1 MAKPKIPN
9 QKKKYQELNG
19 RLNRYVALIE
29 QIYDTLN
36 LEASKA
42 VSRTDYSANGDK
54 PFKWSDYPQTKKQIE
69 DIQTQFV
76 NDIHTLIYRGTT
88 EEWKKS
94 NEVQD
99 LMANKVLKAYN
110 AQVDRGKYKV
120 LYQTNSDALKAF
132 QNRKD
137 RGFNVSAKLWQQSTI
152 YKEEL
157 EAAISCA
164 IQKGTSAVT
173 LSKQISKYLLD
184 FPLLQKDYK
193 DRYGNAEHIQDCE
206 YRSIRLARSEINMAY
221 RTAENERW
229 KQMDF
234 VVGYEIKLSSSHH
247 SRMPHGDICDT
258 LAGKYPK
265 DFTWTGWHPNDLCY
279 KVPILKTEEEFWE
292 WDGRSDVST
301 ESVNE
306 VKDVPDTF
314 KQWVGANAYRI
325 EKSKKRGTLPYFIRD
340 NQKRIDSIL
349 DYTPTSTFTVY
360 KIAGME
366 QLSVLD
372 GSNYELTKAVS
383 DVESNIRKN
392 KGHETG
398 VLFNKDGNIVID
410 KRGGSRSVQFTKHE
424 CLLMNDG
431 IFTHNHPGA
440 WGYAENDIMRIGN
453 SFSIQDIALAVEN
466 NLAEMRAVTPNYT
479 FSMKRPE
486 GGWGISVEEL
496 MKLYNDE
503 NRNLRLEFTRRI
515 NKDTLTISQASAT
528 HFHILWKRLSKKL
541 GFDYSKMKTK

>member
-9 QKKKYQELNG
+9 QKKKYQELNN
-19 RLNRYVALIE
+19 RLNRYVALVE

-36 LEASKA
+36 LEVAKA
-42 VSRTDYSANGDK
+42 VSCTDYSAESDK
-54 PFKWSDYPQTKKQIE
+54 PFKWSDYPQTRKQIA
-69 DIQTQFV
+69 DIQMQFV
-76 NDIHTLIYRGTT
+76 DDIHSVIYRGTS
-88 EEWKKS
+88 EEWKNS

-99 LMANKVLKAYN
+99 LMADKVLQAYD
-110 AQVDRGKYKV
+110 AIVDKKKYTV
-120 LYQTNSDALKAF
+120 LYQTNSDALKSF
-132 QNRKD
+132 QSRKD
-137 RGFNVSAKLWQQSTI
+137 KGFNISDKLWKQSTI

-164 IQKGTSAVT
+164 IQKGTSAIT

-184 FPLLQKDYK
+184 FPSLQKDYK
-193 DRYGNAEHIQDCE
+193 EKYGSAMHLLDCE

-247 SRMPHGDICDT
+247 HRMPHGDICDR

-265 DFTWTGWHPNDLCY
+265 DFVWTGWHPNDLCY
-279 KVPILKTEEEFWE
+279 KIPILKTEEEFWE

-306 VKDVPDTF
+306 VKDVPDAF

-325 EKSKKRGTLPYFIRD
+325 EEAKKRRTLPYFVRD

-360 KIAGME
+360 KIEGME

-383 DVESNIRKN
+383 DVESNIRQN
-392 KGHETG
+392 KSHETG

-410 KRGGSRSVQFTKHE
+410 KRGGSRSVQFTKDE
-424 CLLMNDG
+424 CLLMNYG

-440 WGYAENDIMRIGN
+440 WGYSENDIMRIGN
-453 SFSIQDIALAVEN
+453 SFSIQDIALAVGN

-479 FSMKRPE
+479 FSMKRPD

>member
-9 QKKKYQELNG
+9 QKKKYQELNN
-19 RLNRYVALIE
+19 RLNRYVALVE

-36 LEASKA
+36 LEVAKA
-42 VSRTDYSANGDK
+42 VSCTDYSAESDK
-54 PFKWSDYPQTKKQIE
+54 PFKWSDYPQTRKQIA
-69 DIQTQFV
+69 DIQMQFV
-76 NDIHTLIYRGTT
+76 DDIHSVIYRGTS
-88 EEWKKS
+88 EEWKNS

-99 LMANKVLKAYN
+99 LMADKVLQAYD
-110 AQVDRGKYKV
+110 AIVDKKKYTV

-132 QNRKD
+132 QSRKD
-137 RGFNVSAKLWQQSTI
+137 KGFNISDKLWKQSTI

-164 IQKGTSAVT
+164 IQKGTSAIT

-184 FPLLQKDYK
+184 FPSLQKDYK
-193 DRYGNAEHIQDCE
+193 EKYGSAMHLLDCE

-247 SRMPHGDICDT
+247 HRMPHGDICDR

-265 DFTWTGWHPNDLCY
+265 DFVWTGWHPNDLCY
-279 KVPILKTEEEFWE
+279 KIPILKTEEEFWE

-306 VKDVPDTF
+306 VKDVPDAF
-314 KQWVGANAYRI
+314 KQWVGANVYRI
-325 EKSKKRGTLPYFIRD
+325 EEAKKRRTLPYFVRD

-360 KIAGME
+360 KIEGME

-383 DVESNIRKN
+383 DVESNIRQN
-392 KGHETG
+392 KSHETG

-410 KRGGSRSVQFTKHE
+410 KRGGSRSVQFTKDE

-440 WGYAENDIMRIGN
+440 WGYSENDIMRIGN
-453 SFSIQDIALAVEN
+453 SFSIQDIALAVGN

-479 FSMKRPE
+479 FSMKRPD

>member
-1 MAKPKIPN
+1 MSKPKIPN
-9 QKKKYQELNG
+9 QKKKYQELNN
-19 RLNRYVALIE
+19 RLNRYVALVE

-36 LEASKA
+36 LEAAKA
-42 VSRTDYSANGDK
+42 VLRTDYSADSDK
-54 PFKWSDYPQTKKQIE
+54 PFKWSDYPQTRKQIA
-69 DIQTQFV
+69 DIQMQFV
-76 NDIHTLIYRGTT
+76 DDIHSVIYRGTS
-88 EEWKKS
+88 EEWKNS

-99 LMANKVLKAYN
+99 LIADKVLQAYD
-110 AQVDRGKYKV
+110 AIVDKKKYTV

-132 QNRKD
+132 QSRKD
-137 RGFNVSAKLWQQSTI
+137 KGFNISDKLWNQSTI

-184 FPLLQKDYK
+184 FPSLQKDYK
-193 DRYGNAEHIQDCE
+193 EKYGSAKHLKDCE

-247 SRMPHGDICDT
+247 HRMPHGDICDM
-258 LAGKYPK
+258 LAGRYPK
-265 DFTWTGWHPNDLCY
+265 DFVWTGWHPNDLCY
-279 KVPILKTEEEFWE
+279 KIPILKTEEEFWE

-306 VKDVPDTF
+306 VKDVPNAF

-325 EKSKKRGTLPYFIRD
+325 EEAKKRGTLPYFVRD

-360 KIAGME
+360 KIEGME

-383 DVESNIRKN
+383 DVESNIRQN
-392 KGHETG
+392 KSHETG
-398 VLFNKDGNIVID
+398 VLFNKDGNIVIN
-410 KRGGSRSVQFTKHE
+410 KRGGSRSVQFTKDE

-440 WGYAENDIMRIGN
+440 WGYSENDIMRIGN
-453 SFSIQDIALAVEN
+453 SFSIQDIALAVGN

-479 FSMKRPE
+479 FSMKRPD

>member
-1 MAKPKIPN
+1 M
-9 QKKKYQELNG
+9 
-19 RLNRYVALIE
+19 
-29 QIYDTLN
+29 
-36 LEASKA
+36 
-42 VSRTDYSANGDK
+42 
-54 PFKWSDYPQTKKQIE
+54 
-69 DIQTQFV
+69 QFV
-76 NDIHTLIYRGTT
+76 DDIHSVIYRGTS
-88 EEWKKS
+88 EEWKNS

-99 LMANKVLKAYN
+99 LMADKVLQAYD
-110 AQVDRGKYKV
+110 AIVDKKKYTV
-120 LYQTNSDALKAF
+120 LYQTNSDALKSF
-132 QNRKD
+132 QSRKD
-137 RGFNVSAKLWQQSTI
+137 KGFNISDKLWKQSTI

-164 IQKGTSAVT
+164 IQKGTSAIT

-184 FPLLQKDYK
+184 FPSLQKDYK
-193 DRYGNAEHIQDCE
+193 EKYGSAMHLLDCE

-247 SRMPHGDICDT
+247 HRMPHGDICDR

-265 DFTWTGWHPNDLCY
+265 DFVWTGWHPNDLCY
-279 KVPILKTEEEFWE
+279 KIPILKTEEEFWE

-306 VKDVPDTF
+306 VKDVPDAF

-325 EKSKKRGTLPYFIRD
+325 EEAKKRRTLPYFVRD

-360 KIAGME
+360 KIEGME

-383 DVESNIRKN
+383 DVESNIRQN
-392 KGHETG
+392 KSHETG

-410 KRGGSRSVQFTKHE
+410 KRGGSRSVQFTKDE

-440 WGYAENDIMRIGN
+440 WGYSENDIMRIGN
-453 SFSIQDIALAVEN
+453 SFSIQDIALAVGN

-479 FSMKRPE
+479 FSMKRPD

>member
-19 RLNRYVALIE
+19 RLNRYVALVE

-36 LEASKA
+36 LEAAKA
-42 VSRTDYSANGDK
+42 VSRTKYSPDSDK
-54 PFKWSDYPQTKKQIE
+54 PFKWSDYPQTKKQIDDIQKHFVE
-69 DIQTQFV
+69 DINAT
-76 NDIHTLIYRGTT
+76 IYRGTT
-88 EEWKKS
+88 EEWKNS
-94 NEVQD
+94 NEAQD
-99 LMANKVLKAYN
+99 LIANKVLKAYN
-110 AQVDRGKYKV
+110 AQVDKEKYKI

-137 RGFNVSAKLWQQSTI
+137 KGFNISAKLWQQSMI

-193 DRYGNAEHIQDCE
+193 DRYGSAEHIQDCE

-247 SRMPHGDICDT
+247 SRMPHGDICDR

-265 DFTWTGWHPNDLCY
+265 DFVWTGWHPNDLCY
-279 KVPILKTEEEFWE
+279 KIPILKTEEEFWE

-306 VKDVPDTF
+306 VKDVPDAF
-314 KQWVGANAYRI
+314 KQWVGANVYRI
-325 EKSKKRGTLPYFIRD
+325 EESKKRRTLPYFVRD

-360 KIAGME
+360 KIEGME

-383 DVESNIRKN
+383 DVESNIRQN
-392 KGHETG
+392 KSHETG

-410 KRGGSRSVQFTKHE
+410 KRGGSRSVQFTKDE

-431 IFTHNHPGA
+431 ILTHNHPGA
-440 WGYAENDIMRIGN
+440 WGYSENDIMRIGN
-453 SFSIQDIALAVEN
+453 SFSIQDIALAVGN

-479 FSMKRPE
+479 FSMKRPD

>member
-19 RLNRYVALIE
+19 RLNRYVALVE

-36 LEASKA
+36 LEAAKA
-42 VSRTDYSANGDK
+42 VSRTKYSPDSDK
-54 PFKWSDYPQTKKQIE
+54 PFKWSDYPQTKKQIDDIQKHFVE
-69 DIQTQFV
+69 DINAT
-76 NDIHTLIYRGTT
+76 IYRGTT
-88 EEWKKS
+88 EEWKNS
-94 NEVQD
+94 NEAQD
-99 LMANKVLKAYN
+99 LIANKVLKAYN
-110 AQVDRGKYKV
+110 AQVDKEKYKI

-137 RGFNVSAKLWQQSTI
+137 KGFNISAKLWQQSMI

-193 DRYGNAEHIQDCE
+193 DRYGSAEHIQDCE

-301 ESVNE
+301 ESINE
-306 VKDVPDTF
+306 VKDVPDEF
-314 KQWVGANAYRI
+314 KKWVLENHQKI
-325 EKSKKRGTLPYFIRD
+325 EKAQKINTLPYFLRD
-340 NQKRIDSIL
+340 NKSIVQNINTENSAKEL
-349 DYTPTSTFTVY
+349 VNRASLVGNEVQSLAES
-360 KIAGME
+360 IA
-366 QLSVLD
+366 
-372 GSNYELTKAVS
+372 K
-383 DVESNIRKN
+383 KN
-392 KGHETG
+392 KGFVTPINYKSISSITRKVTTEGITPYDIKDAVRTTIIVPRSQIDQ
-398 VLFNKDGNIVID
+398 VLNELSESDSFVRLKRQKPESFMGYSGNIVNIQTSNGLIAEIQVNTERMIYAKEKPED
-410 KRGGSRSVQFTKHE
+410 AKRILGEKRWKE
-424 CLLMNDG
+424 
-431 IFTHNHPGA
+431 
-440 WGYAENDIMRIGN
+440 
-453 SFSIQDIALAVEN
+453 IQKQTG
-466 NLAEMRAVTPNYT
+466 M
-479 FSMKRPE
+479 E
-486 GGWGISVEEL
+486 GGLGHKYYEEWRVL
-496 MKLYNDE
+496 DKADKKAQKIAEKSIEYY
-503 NRNLRLEFTRRI
+503 
-515 NKDTLTISQASAT
+515 S
-528 HFHILWKRLSKKL
+528 HFQ
-541 GFDYSKMKTK
+541 

>member
-9 QKKKYQELNG
+9 QKKKYQELNN
-19 RLNRYVALIE
+19 RLNRYVALVE

-36 LEASKA
+36 LEVAKA
-42 VSRTDYSANGDK
+42 VSCTDYSAESDK
-54 PFKWSDYPQTKKQIE
+54 PFKWSDYPQTRKQIA
-69 DIQTQFV
+69 DIQMQFV
-76 NDIHTLIYRGTT
+76 DDIHSVIYRGTS
-88 EEWKKS
+88 EEWKNS

-99 LMANKVLKAYN
+99 LMADKVQQAYD
-110 AQVDRGKYKV
+110 AIVDKKKYTV
-120 LYQTNSDALKAF
+120 LYQTNSDALKSF
-132 QNRKD
+132 QSRKD
-137 RGFNVSAKLWQQSTI
+137 KGLNISDKLWKQSTT

-164 IQKGTSAVT
+164 IQKGTSAIT

-184 FPLLQKDYK
+184 FPSLQKDYK
-193 DRYGNAEHIQDCE
+193 EKYGSARHLLDCE

-247 SRMPHGDICDT
+247 HRMPHGDICDR

-265 DFTWTGWHPNDLCY
+265 DFVWTGWHPNDLCY
-279 KVPILKTEEEFWE
+279 KIPILKTEEEFWE

-306 VKDVPDTF
+306 VKDVPDAF

-325 EKSKKRGTLPYFIRD
+325 EEAKKRRTLPYFVRD

-360 KIAGME
+360 KIEGME

-383 DVESNIRKN
+383 DVESNIRQN
-392 KGHETG
+392 KSHETG

-410 KRGGSRSVQFTKHE
+410 KRGGSRSVQFTKDE

-440 WGYAENDIMRIGN
+440 WGYSENDIRRIGN
-453 SFSIQDIALAVEN
+453 SFSIQDIALAVGN

-479 FSMKRPE
+479 FSMKRPD
-486 GGWGISVEEL
+486 GGWGISVKEL

-503 NRNLRLEFTRRI
+503 NRNLQLEFTRRI
-515 NKDTLTISQASAT
+515 NKGTLTISQASAT

>member
-9 QKKKYQELNG
+9 QKKKYQELNN
-19 RLNRYVALIE
+19 RLNRYVALVE

-36 LEASKA
+36 LEVAKA
-42 VSRTDYSANGDK
+42 VSCTDYSAESDK
-54 PFKWSDYPQTKKQIE
+54 PFKWSDYPQTRKQIA
-69 DIQTQFV
+69 DIQMQFV
-76 NDIHTLIYRGTT
+76 DDIHSVIYRGTS
-88 EEWKKS
+88 EEWKNS

-99 LMANKVLKAYN
+99 LMADKVLQAYD
-110 AQVDRGKYKV
+110 AIVDKKKYTV
-120 LYQTNSDALKAF
+120 LYQTNSDALKSF
-132 QNRKD
+132 QSRKD
-137 RGFNVSAKLWQQSTI
+137 KGFNISDKLWKQSTI

-164 IQKGTSAVT
+164 IQKGTSAIT
-173 LSKQISKYLLD
+173 LSKQVSKYLLD
-184 FPLLQKDYK
+184 FPSLQKDYK
-193 DRYGNAEHIQDCE
+193 EKYGSAMHLLDCE

-247 SRMPHGDICDT
+247 HRMPHGDICDR

-265 DFTWTGWHPNDLCY
+265 DFVWTGWHPNDLCY
-279 KVPILKTEEEFWE
+279 KIPILKTEEEFWE

-306 VKDVPDTF
+306 VKDVPDAF

-325 EKSKKRGTLPYFIRD
+325 EEAKKRRTLPYFVRD

-360 KIAGME
+360 KIEGME
-366 QLSVLD
+366 QLSALD

-383 DVESNIRKN
+383 DVESNIRQN
-392 KGHETG
+392 KSHETG

-410 KRGGSRSVQFTKHE
+410 KRGGSRSVQFTKDE

-440 WGYAENDIMRIGN
+440 WGYSENDIMRIGN
-453 SFSIQDIALAVEN
+453 SFSIQDIALAVGN

-479 FSMKRPE
+479 FSMKRPD

>member
-9 QKKKYQELNG
+9 QKKKYQELNN
-19 RLNRYVALIE
+19 RLNRYVALVE

-36 LEASKA
+36 LEVAKA
-42 VSRTDYSANGDK
+42 VSCTDYSAESDK
-54 PFKWSDYPQTKKQIE
+54 PFKWSDYPQTRKQIA
-69 DIQTQFV
+69 DIQMQFV
-76 NDIHTLIYRGTT
+76 DDIHSVIYRGTS
-88 EEWKKS
+88 EEWKNS

-99 LMANKVLKAYN
+99 LMADKVLQAYD
-110 AQVDRGKYKV
+110 AIVDKKKYTV
-120 LYQTNSDALKAF
+120 LYQTNSDALKSF
-132 QNRKD
+132 QSRKD
-137 RGFNVSAKLWQQSTI
+137 KGFNISDKLWKQSTI

-164 IQKGTSAVT
+164 IQKGTSAIT

-184 FPLLQKDYK
+184 FPSLQKDYK
-193 DRYGNAEHIQDCE
+193 EKYGSAMHLLDCE

-247 SRMPHGDICDT
+247 HRMPHGDICDR

-265 DFTWTGWHPNDLCY
+265 DFVWTGWHPNDLCY
-279 KVPILKTEEEFWE
+279 KIPILKTEEEFWE

-306 VKDVPDTF
+306 VKDVPDAF

-325 EKSKKRGTLPYFIRD
+325 EEAKKRRTLPYFVRD

-360 KIAGME
+360 KIEGME

-383 DVESNIRKN
+383 DVESNIRQN
-392 KGHETG
+392 KSHETG

-410 KRGGSRSVQFTKHE
+410 KRGGSRSVQFTKDE

-440 WGYAENDIMRIGN
+440 WGYSENDIMRIGN
-453 SFSIQDIALAVEN
+453 SFSIQDIALAVGN

-479 FSMKRPE
+479 FSMKRPD

>member
-9 QKKKYQELNG
+9 QKKKYQELNN
-19 RLNRYVALIE
+19 RLNRYVALVE

-36 LEASKA
+36 LEVAKA
-42 VSRTDYSANGDK
+42 VSCTDYSAESDK
-54 PFKWSDYPQTKKQIE
+54 PFKWSDYPQTRKQIA
-69 DIQTQFV
+69 DIQMQFV
-76 NDIHTLIYRGTT
+76 DDIHSVIYRGTS
-88 EEWKKS
+88 EEWKNS

-99 LMANKVLKAYN
+99 LMADKVLQAYD
-110 AQVDRGKYKV
+110 AIGDKKKYTV

-132 QNRKD
+132 QIRKD
-137 RGFNVSAKLWQQSTI
+137 KGFNISDKLWNQSAI

-164 IQKGTSAVT
+164 IQKGTSAIT

-184 FPLLQKDYK
+184 FPSLQKDYK
-193 DRYGNAEHIQDCE
+193 EKYGSAMHLLDCE

-247 SRMPHGDICDT
+247 HRMPHGDICDR

-265 DFTWTGWHPNDLCY
+265 DFVWTGWHPNDLCY
-279 KVPILKTEEEFWE
+279 KIPILKTEEEFWE

-306 VKDVPDTF
+306 VKDVPDAF

-325 EKSKKRGTLPYFIRD
+325 EEAKKRRTLPYFVRD

-360 KIAGME
+360 KIEGME

-383 DVESNIRKN
+383 DVESNIRQN
-392 KGHETG
+392 KSHETG

-410 KRGGSRSVQFTKHE
+410 KRGGSRSVQFTKDE

-440 WGYAENDIMRIGN
+440 WRYSENDIMRIGN
-453 SFSIQDIALAVEN
+453 SFSIQDIALAVGN

-479 FSMKRPE
+479 FSMKRPD
-486 GGWGISVEEL
+486 GGWGISVKEL

-503 NRNLRLEFTRRI
+503 NRNLRLEVTRRI
-515 NKDTLTISQASAT
+515 NKDTLTISQASVT

>member
-9 QKKKYQELNG
+9 QKKKYQELNN
-19 RLNRYVALIE
+19 RLNRYVALVE

-36 LEASKA
+36 LEVAKA
-42 VSRTDYSANGDK
+42 VSCTDYSAESDK
-54 PFKWSDYPQTKKQIE
+54 PFKWSDYPQTRKQIA
-69 DIQTQFV
+69 DIQMQFV
-76 NDIHTLIYRGTT
+76 DDIHSVIYRGTS
-88 EEWKKS
+88 EEWKNS

-99 LMANKVLKAYN
+99 LMADKVLQAYD
-110 AQVDRGKYKV
+110 AIVDKKKYTV

-132 QNRKD
+132 QSRKD
-137 RGFNVSAKLWQQSTI
+137 KGFNISDKLWKQSTI

-164 IQKGTSAVT
+164 IQKGTSAIT

-184 FPLLQKDYK
+184 FPSLQKDYK
-193 DRYGNAEHIQDCE
+193 EKYGSAMHLLDCE

-247 SRMPHGDICDT
+247 HRMPHGDICDR

-265 DFTWTGWHPNDLCY
+265 DFVWTGWHPNDLCY
-279 KVPILKTEEEFWE
+279 KIPILKTEEEFWE

-306 VKDVPDTF
+306 VKDVPDAF
-314 KQWVGANAYRI
+314 KQWVGANVYRI
-325 EKSKKRGTLPYFIRD
+325 EEAKKRRTLPYFVRD

-360 KIAGME
+360 KIEGME

-383 DVESNIRKN
+383 DVESNIRQN
-392 KGHETG
+392 KSHETG

-410 KRGGSRSVQFTKHE
+410 KRGGSRSVQFTKDE

-431 IFTHNHPGA
+431 ILTHNHPGA
-440 WGYAENDIMRIGN
+440 WGYSENDIMRIGN
-453 SFSIQDIALAVEN
+453 SFSIQDIALAVGN

-479 FSMKRPE
+479 FSMKRPD

>member
-9 QKKKYQELNG
+9 QKKKYQELNR
-19 RLNRYVALIE
+19 RLNKYVALVE

-36 LEASKA
+36 LEAAKA
-42 VSRTDYSANGDK
+42 VSLTNYFSDSDK
-54 PFKWSDYPQTKKQIE
+54 PFKWSDYPQTKKQIDDIQKHFVE
-69 DIQTQFV
+69 DINAT
-76 NDIHTLIYRGTT
+76 IYRGTT
-88 EEWKKS
+88 EEWKNS
-94 NEVQD
+94 NEAQD
-99 LMANKVLKAYN
+99 LIVNKVLKAYN
-110 AQVDRGKYKV
+110 AQVDKEKYKI

-137 RGFNVSAKLWQQSTI
+137 KGFNISAKLWQQSMI

-247 SRMPHGDICDT
+247 SCMPHGDICDT

-301 ESVNE
+301 ESINE
-306 VKDVPDTF
+306 VKDVPDEF
-314 KQWVGANAYRI
+314 KKWVLENHQKI
-325 EKSKKRGTLPYFIRD
+325 EKAQKRNTLPYFLRD
-340 NQKRIDSIL
+340 NKSIVQNINTENSAKEL
-349 DYTPTSTFTVY
+349 VNRASLVGNEVQSLAES
-360 KIAGME
+360 IA
-366 QLSVLD
+366 
-372 GSNYELTKAVS
+372 K
-383 DVESNIRKN
+383 KN
-392 KGHETG
+392 KGFVTPINYKSISSITRKVTTEGITPYDIKDAVRTTIIVPKSQIDQ
-398 VLFNKDGNIVID
+398 VLNELSESDSFVQLKRQKPESFMGYSGNIVNIKTSNGLVAEIQVNTERMIYAKEKPED
-410 KRGGSRSVQFTKHE
+410 AKRILGEKRWE
-424 CLLMNDG
+424 
-431 IFTHNHPGA
+431 
-440 WGYAENDIMRIGN
+440 E
-453 SFSIQDIALAVEN
+453 IQKQTG
-466 NLAEMRAVTPNYT
+466 M
-479 FSMKRPE
+479 E
-486 GGWGISVEEL
+486 GGLGHKYYEEW
-496 MKLYNDE
+496 
-503 NRNLRLEFTRRI
+503 RI
-515 NKDTLTISQASAT
+515 LDKSDKKAQEIAEKSIKYYS
-528 HFHILWKRLSKKL
+528 HFQ
-541 GFDYSKMKTK
+541 

>member
-19 RLNRYVALIE
+19 RLNRYVALVE

-36 LEASKA
+36 LEAAKA
-42 VSRTDYSANGDK
+42 VSRTKYSPDSDK
-54 PFKWSDYPQTKKQIE
+54 PFKWSDYPQTKKQIDDIQKHFVE
-69 DIQTQFV
+69 DINAT
-76 NDIHTLIYRGTT
+76 IYRGTT
-88 EEWKKS
+88 EEWKNS
-94 NEVQD
+94 NEAQD
-99 LMANKVLKAYN
+99 LIANKVLRAYN
-110 AQVDRGKYKV
+110 AQVDKEKYKV

-137 RGFNVSAKLWQQSTI
+137 KGLNISAKLWQQSMI

-193 DRYGNAEHIQDCE
+193 DRYGSAEHIQDCE

>member
-19 RLNRYVALIE
+19 RLNGYVSLVE

-36 LEASKA
+36 LEAAKA
-42 VSRTDYSANGDK
+42 VSRTKYSPDSDK
-54 PFKWSDYPQTKKQIE
+54 PFKWSDYPQTKKQID
-69 DIQTQFV
+69 DIQAQFV
-76 NDIHTLIYRGTT
+76 DDIHAAIYRGTS
-88 EEWKKS
+88 EEWKNS
-94 NEVQD
+94 NEAQD
-99 LMANKVLKAYN
+99 LIANKVLRAYN
-110 AQVDRGKYKV
+110 AQVDKEKYKV

-137 RGFNVSAKLWQQSTI
+137 KGLNISAKLWQQSMI

-193 DRYGNAEHIQDCE
+193 DRYGSAEHIQDCE